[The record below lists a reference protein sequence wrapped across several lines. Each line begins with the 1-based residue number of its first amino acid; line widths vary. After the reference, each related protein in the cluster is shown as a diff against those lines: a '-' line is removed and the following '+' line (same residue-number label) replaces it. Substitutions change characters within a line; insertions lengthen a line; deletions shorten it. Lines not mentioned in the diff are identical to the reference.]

1 MSESDKRKRVELILV
16 MVLDVLALM
25 VSYGVANYI
34 RNGSFIWKDQRVTE
48 STVFLYILLV
58 YIVVSFFR
66 NTKKDFFERGYL
78 KELVDII
85 KETTCVLA
93 ILIITL
99 FLLKISTDFSRVVIV
114 STYLMVIGLQYVLR
128 NGFYWMRRMI

>member
-1 MSESDKRKRVELILV
+1 MELILV

-25 VSYGVANYI
+25 VSYGAANYI

-85 KETTCVLA
+85 KETTCILA

-99 FLLKISTDFSRVVIV
+99 FLLKISQIFP
-114 STYLMVIGLQYVLR
+114 GL
-128 NGFYWMRRMI
+128 